1 MTTVKAHTCRASQV
15 LTLLGLLGVGSPS
28 SAQTQS
34 CAPLVA
40 AANANFPGLD
50 QRLKENAQLFDSDF
64 LRERIARAKPTAKD
78 EPAKALTVCVFE
90 QELGSRSGGSGRP
103 ATATAAPPAGRD
115 DPKVFGRSARGA

>member
-1 MTTVKAHTCRASQV
+1 MSTVKAHTRRALQV
-15 LTLLGLLGVGSPS
+15 LALLGILGAGSPS

-64 LRERIARAKPTAKD
+64 LRERIARAKPAAKD

-90 QELGSRSGGSGRP
+90 QELAARSRGAAGTP
-103 ATATAAPPAGRD
+103 AAVSAERD
-115 DPKVFGRSARGA
+115 DPKVFGRSARGG